1 MTNPSP
7 EDPDYERWL
16 HELKRESEALQK
28 RQCPYTGELLTTHGN
43 VQIPQGTL
51 SCSMCDCFGYN
62 PAEVDAAVAAG
73 GEA

>member
-7 EDPDYERWL
+7 DDPRYEEWL
-16 HELKRESEALQK
+16 AILAHESRSLQK
-28 RQCPYTGELLTTHGN
+28 RQCPYTGERLTTHGN
-43 VQIPQGTL
+43 VQIPAGTL

-73 GEA
+73 GGA